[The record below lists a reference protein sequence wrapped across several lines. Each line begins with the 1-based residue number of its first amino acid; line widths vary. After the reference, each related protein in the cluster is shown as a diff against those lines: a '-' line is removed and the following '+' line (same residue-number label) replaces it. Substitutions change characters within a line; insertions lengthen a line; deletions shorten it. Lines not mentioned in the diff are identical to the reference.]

1 MQAASFAT
9 DSIASLASNDYQQS
23 EDPAMLHRFLPL
35 AALMFHV
42 SVSLPAHAQAQGEAA
57 GAVSGRIVDSVTRR
71 AIPAATVNLMRN
83 QQIHGTVEA
92 DAAGAFSFDAVPE
105 GVYSVEVEEP
115 GYLKAAQ
122 ADVRVV
128 LRRVAAVEFELVRA
142 RDEELA
148 EVVVSARATAGDPR
162 ATPNTVLLDREEIR
176 RNPGSAGDVFRA
188 LDVLPGVVATGE
200 FSNFTV
206 RGNGPRDNLITI
218 DGIPFD
224 KVGHFDES
232 LGEEEIDGGGRYS
245 IFAPNIIGSAK
256 FSPGGWRAAEGGKNG
271 SLLELEVAD
280 GNFAS
285 STAGARLDIVGV
297 EADYDGPSYV
307 ADNTSLLVSAR
318 KFDFSNLFKAIGEDD
333 IGTPRMTD
341 VIVKSVTRLN
351 DEHRVELLAIH
362 AGEDNKR
369 TVANALKSENY
380 EDLDIGESEQ
390 VSTLLGATWRWSPGA
405 VAQLRN
411 TLYYRNSD
419 KKGSLGEAYPDLAGP
434 DPTPATTPVRE
445 GILRTRER
453 ETEFGV
459 RSHFTTRLGSD
470 GILTA
475 GAQVSRVDLDFDNR
489 LSGDWIRYVYDQSD
503 FRADPTQRYVVL
515 TPGNFNSTLSAAETQ
530 IAAYADY
537 AGTIGDFTWTPGLR
551 YERDGF
557 SGKSV
562 VAPRLLL
569 SWQPDAATRVWTG
582 GGVYYQHPRYLD
594 IAANPSNVDL
604 KSERSTQLL
613 LGASRYLH
621 EDLRFTAEGYY
632 QKRDDLIVFAD
643 RTTNA
648 GRNIGE
654 GHATGVDLMLA
665 KRMSHEWS
673 ASATYSFSRAR
684 RDDKLGEGEYAAD
697 WDRPHAF
704 GIVGAWQ
711 PTDRWTFSGKWKY
724 ASGRPTDA
732 FVVYDDVLGDEGPV
746 RYSKELTRNNV
757 DRLPVYH
764 SLSLRADYQRRFGPL
779 SLVAYLDI
787 LNVYG
792 RKNGNAYEWD
802 ERRGIN
808 IVEGLDEMLP
818 TIGLRFEYS
827 WTQGK

>member
-1 MQAASFAT
+1 
-9 DSIASLASNDYQQS
+9 
-23 EDPAMLHRFLPL
+23 
-35 AALMFHV
+35 
-42 SVSLPAHAQAQGEAA
+42 
-57 GAVSGRIVDSVTRR
+57 
-71 AIPAATVNLMRN
+71 
-83 QQIHGTVEA
+83 
-92 DAAGAFSFDAVPE
+92 
-105 GVYSVEVEEP
+105 
-115 GYLKAAQ
+115 
-122 ADVRVV
+122 
-128 LRRVAAVEFELVRA
+128 VAAVEFALVRA

-162 ATPNTVLLDREEIR
+162 ATPNTVLLEREEIR

-206 RGNGPRDNLITI
+206 RGNGPRDNLILI

-224 KVGHFDES
+224 KVAHFDES

-245 IFAPNIIGSAK
+245 IFAPNIIGSAR

-285 STAGARLDIVGV
+285 STAGARLDIIGV

-307 ADNTSLLVSAR
+307 ADNTSVLLSAR

-341 VIVKSVTRLN
+341 VILKSVTAINADHRL
-351 DEHRVELLAIH
+351 ELLAIH

-369 TVANALKSENY
+369 TVGNALKSENF
-380 EDLDIGESEQ
+380 EDVGIGESDQ
-390 VSTLLGATWRWSPGA
+390 QSNLLGVTWRWSAGES
-405 VAQLRN
+405 AQLRN
-411 TLYYRNSD
+411 TFYYRNSD
-419 KKGSLGEAYPDLAGP
+419 KKSTQGEAYPDLAGP

-445 GILRTRER
+445 DIMRIKED
-453 ETEFGV
+453 ETEFGW
-459 RSHFTTRLGSD
+459 RSHFSTRLGPD
-470 GILTA
+470 GIFSA
-475 GAQVSRVDLDFDNR
+475 GAHVARVDLDFDRR

-503 FRADPTQRYVVL
+503 FRADPAQRYIVL
-515 TPGNFNSTLSAAETQ
+515 TPGELNSTLSAAGTRV
-530 IAAYADY
+530 AAYADY
-537 AGTIGDFTWTPGLR
+537 AWTSGDFTWTPGVR

-557 SGKSV
+557 SEKSR

-582 GGVYYQHPRYLD
+582 GGVYYQAPRYLD
-594 IAANPSNVDL
+594 IAANPSNRDL

-613 LGASRYLH
+613 LGASRYLR

-632 QKRDDLIVFAD
+632 QQLDDLIVYSD
-643 RTTNA
+643 RTTNSA
-648 GRNIGE
+648 TNIGE
-654 GHATGVDLMLA
+654 GHAAGVDLMLA
-665 KRMSHEWS
+665 KRMSRGWS
-673 ASATYSFSRAR
+673 ASATYSYSRAR
-684 RDDKLGEGEYAAD
+684 RNDKLGEGEYSSD

-711 PTDRWTFSGKWKY
+711 PSDRWTFSAKWKY

-732 FVVYDDVLGDEGPV
+732 FVVHDDVLGGTGPA
-746 RYSKELTRNNV
+746 RYSKELTRTNA
-757 DRLPVYH
+757 DRMPVYH

-802 ERRGIN
+802 ERRGLN
-808 IVEGLDEMLP
+808 IIEGLDEMLP

-827 WTQGK
+827 WTPGK